1 MEFGVKT
8 KNRPFRMPPA
18 LAGITKTR
26 TPKTHIISENYDESD
41 YEQVDKL
48 LRSPKVL
55 PGDTISYSSNNQQG
69 SWTAKVFIRGKN
81 KKLGPIKYL
90 YNDYAFFGRKGD
102 AKRAMRIHHRE
113 GISLKAA
120 WKRVLGKAKKKTAKK
135 KTSGLSKTQR
145 LAKKAMKLHHSKGI
159 PLKKAWKMVQKF
171 GNTTDMYNPPGLVDY
186 EFNPETGKYRKRCKD
201 YQYRSADGRCR
212 GRKPVVP
219 PPGKEINPETGRLR
233 KICEPP
239 KMRNYRG
246 RCVGPRKDLK
256 PGYVINPRTGRPHLA
271 SKEGYYRDPMTNRWR
286 KIPRIA
292 GDYTPSNS
300 YRNIDRIRRN
310 IDPVRDLRKK
320 NVKPV
325 DISDYNDDE
334 IFMVFGKKKFKCG
347 FGGCNACALKN
358 NFGKKMKTVRVKE
371 VKKPVSLTDLQG
383 IARANGIS
391 LTECKE
397 LGKARLQAK
406 LKRMGLLSKTG
417 AVELDYNTIPF
428 TFFGKKLK
436 FGTCQACSKK

>member
-18 LAGITKTR
+18 LAGVTKTR
-26 TPKTHIISENYDESD
+26 TPKTHIISEVYDQSE
-41 YEQVDKL
+41 YEQVDEL
-48 LRSPKVL
+48 LRSYKVL
-55 PGDTISYSSNNQQG
+55 PGDTISYVSNNQQG
-69 SWTAKVFIRGKN
+69 AWSAKVVIRGKN

-90 YNDYAFFGRKGD
+90 YNDYTFFGKKGD

-120 WKRVLGKAKKKTAKK
+120 WKRVLGKSKKKTAKK

-171 GNTTDMYNPPGLVDY
+171 GTYNPPGLVDY
-186 EFNPETGKYRKRCKD
+186 EFNTETGKYRKRCKD

-256 PGYVINPRTGRPHLA
+256 PGYVINPRTGRPQLA
-271 SKEGYYRDPMTNRWR
+271 SKEGYYRDPTTNRWR

-320 NVKPV
+320 NVEPV
-325 DISDYNDDE
+325 DISDYDDD
-334 IFMVFGKKKFKCG
+334 ILMVFGKKKFNCG
-347 FGGCNACALKN
+347 FGGCSACALKN

-371 VKKPVSLTDLQG
+371 VKKSIPLADLQG
-383 IARANGIS
+383 IARANGVS

-397 LGKARLQAK
+397 LGKTRLQAK
-406 LKRMGLLSKTG
+406 LKRMGLLNKTG
-417 AVELDYNTIPF
+417 AMELDYNTIPF

>member
-8 KNRPFRMPPA
+8 KNRPFRLPPA
-18 LAGITKTR
+18 KAGITKTR
-26 TPKTHIISENYDESD
+26 TPKTHLISEDYDESD
-41 YEQVDKL
+41 YDQIDKL

-55 PGDTISYSSNNQQG
+55 PGDTISYVSPNQQG
-69 SWTAKVFIRGKN
+69 SWNAKVLIRGKN

-90 YNDYAFFGRKGD
+90 FNDYAFFGKKDD

-120 WKRVLGKAKKKTAKK
+120 WKKVLGKSKKKTTKK
-135 KTSGLSKTQR
+135 KTSGLTKTQR

-159 PLKKAWKMVQKF
+159 PLKRAWKMVQKF
-171 GNTTDMYNPPGLVDY
+171 GTTADMYNPPGLVDY

-239 KMRNYRG
+239 KMRNLRG

-256 PGYVINPRTGRPHLA
+256 PGYVINPRTGRPQLA

-292 GDYTPSNS
+292 GGYDPSNS
-300 YRNIDRIRRN
+300 SRNLNRIR
-310 IDPVRDLRKK
+310 
-320 NVKPV
+320 NVDPV
-325 DISDYNDDE
+325 DISDYSDDE

-358 NFGKKMKTVRVKE
+358 NFGKKKSVRVKE
-371 VKKPVSLTDLQG
+371 SIPLADLQG

-397 LGKARLQAK
+397 LGKTRLQAK
-406 LKRMGLLSKTG
+406 LKKMGLLNKKGTM
-417 AVELDYNTIPF
+417 ELDYNTIPF

-436 FGTCQACSKK
+436 FGTCQICSKK

>member
-18 LAGITKTR
+18 LAGVTKTR
-26 TPKTHIISENYDESD
+26 TPKTHFIAEVYDQSE
-41 YEQVDKL
+41 YEQVDEL
-48 LRSPKVL
+48 LRSYKVL
-55 PGDTISYSSNNQQG
+55 PGDTISYVSNNQQG
-69 SWTAKVFIRGKN
+69 AWSAKVVIRGKN

-120 WKRVLGKAKKKTAKK
+120 WKRVLGKSKKTAKK
-135 KTSGLSKTQR
+135 KTSGLTKTQR

-171 GNTTDMYNPPGLVDY
+171 GTTADMYNPPGLVDY

-239 KMRNYRG
+239 KMRNLRG

-256 PGYVINPRTGRPHLA
+256 PGYVINPRTGRAQLA

-320 NVKPV
+320 NVEPV
-325 DISDYNDDE
+325 DISDYDDDD

-347 FGGCNACALKN
+347 FGGCSACTLKN
-358 NFGKKMKTVRVKE
+358 NFGKKKSVM
-371 VKKPVSLTDLQG
+371 VKKSISLADLQG
-383 IARANGIS
+383 IARANGVS

-397 LGKARLQAK
+397 LGKTRLQAK
-406 LKRMGLLSKTG
+406 LKKMGLLNKK
-417 AVELDYNTIPF
+417 EIDLDYNTIPF

-436 FGTCQACSKK
+436 FGTCHACSKK

>member
-1 MEFGVKT
+1 MEFGK
-8 KNRPFRMPPA
+8 
-18 LAGITKTR
+18 
-26 TPKTHIISENYDESD
+26 
-41 YEQVDKL
+41 
-48 LRSPKVL
+48 
-55 PGDTISYSSNNQQG
+55 
-69 SWTAKVFIRGKN
+69 
-81 KKLGPIKYL
+81 
-90 YNDYAFFGRKGD
+90 KGD

-120 WKRVLGKAKKKTAKK
+120 WKRVLGKSKKNAKKKTR
-135 KTSGLSKTQR
+135 GLSKTQS

-159 PLKKAWKMVQKF
+159 SLKKAWKMVQKF
-171 GNTTDMYNPPGLVDY
+171 GTTADMYNPPELVDY

-239 KMRNYRG
+239 KMRNLRG
-246 RCVGPRKDLK
+246 RCVEPRKDLK
-256 PGYVINPRTGRPHLA
+256 PGYVINPRTGRPQLA

-292 GDYTPSNS
+292 GRYDPSNS
-300 YRNIDRIRRN
+300 SRNLNRIR
-310 IDPVRDLRKK
+310 
-320 NVKPV
+320 NVDPV
-325 DISDYNDDE
+325 DISDDSDDE

-347 FGGCNACALKN
+347 FGGCNTCALKN
-358 NFGKKMKTVRVKE
+358 NFGKKKSVRAKKSIGAKE
-371 VKKPVSLTDLQG
+371 SIPLADLQG
-383 IARANGIS
+383 IARANGVS

-397 LGKARLQAK
+397 LGKTRLRAK
-406 LKRMGLLSKTG
+406 LKRMGLLNKKGTT
-417 AVELDYNTIPF
+417 ELDYNTIPF

>member
-1 MEFGVKT
+1 MKFGSRNPGMYNIARHRNLGGSKRRSMTHTVFDDDRDVLDVLKKPNVRPGDKIKYSGPAQGDDWTDYVIMKDGKKSLLYRDYITEFGK
-8 KNRPFRMPPA
+8 
-18 LAGITKTR
+18 
-26 TPKTHIISENYDESD
+26 
-41 YEQVDKL
+41 
-48 LRSPKVL
+48 
-55 PGDTISYSSNNQQG
+55 
-69 SWTAKVFIRGKN
+69 
-81 KKLGPIKYL
+81 
-90 YNDYAFFGRKGD
+90 KGD
-102 AKRAMRIHHRE
+102 AKKAMRIHHRE

-120 WKRVLGKAKKKTAKK
+120 WKRVLGKSKKKSSKK

-171 GNTTDMYNPPGLVDY
+171 GSTADMYNPPGLVDY

-201 YQYRSADGRCR
+201 YQYRSTDGRCR

-239 KMRNYRG
+239 KMRNLRG

-256 PGYVINPRTGRPHLA
+256 PGYVINPKTGRPQLA

-300 YRNIDRIRRN
+300 YRNVDRIRRN

-320 NVKPV
+320 NVDPV
-325 DISDYNDDE
+325 DISDYSDDE
-334 IFMVFGKKKFKCG
+334 MYMVFGKKQFKCG
-347 FGGCNACALKN
+347 FGGCSACALKN
-358 NFGKKMKTVRVKE
+358 KFGKKMKTVRVKE
-371 VKKPVSLTDLQG
+371 VKKSISLSDLQG
-383 IARANGIS
+383 IARANGVS

-397 LGKARLQAK
+397 LGKTRLQAK
-406 LKRMGLLSKTG
+406 LKRMGLLNKTG
-417 AVELDYNTIPF
+417 TMELDYNTIPF

>member
-8 KNRPFRMPPA
+8 KSRPFRMPPA

-26 TPKTHIISENYDESD
+26 TPKTHYIFETSYDSD
-41 YEQVDKL
+41 YEGEDEL
-48 LRSPKVL
+48 LRSSKVL
-55 PGDTISYSSNNQQG
+55 PGDTIKYEPNNQQG
-69 SWTAKVFIRGKN
+69 AWSAKVVIRGKN
-81 KKLGPIKYL
+81 KKLGPKKYL
-90 YNDYAFFGRKGD
+90 VNQYSFGKKGD
-102 AKRAMRIHHRE
+102 AKKAMIIHHRE

-120 WKRVLGKAKKKTAKK
+120 WKRVLGKSKKKSSKK
-135 KTSGLSKTQR
+135 KSLTKTQR

-171 GNTTDMYNPPGLVDY
+171 GSTADMYNPPGLVDY
-186 EFNPETGKYRKRCKD
+186 EFNPDTGKYRKRCKD
-201 YQYRSADGRCR
+201 YQYRSVDGRCR

-219 PPGKEINPETGRLR
+219 PPGKEINPDTGRLR

-239 KMRNYRG
+239 KMRNARG

-256 PGYVINPRTGRPHLA
+256 PGYVINPRTGRPQLA
-271 SKEGYYRDPMTNRWR
+271 SKEGYYRDPVTNRWR

-292 GDYTPSNS
+292 ENYDPSNA
-300 YRNIDRIRRN
+300 RKNINRIRRN

-320 NVKPV
+320 NVEPV
-325 DISDYNDDE
+325 DITDYYNDE
-334 IFMVFGKKKFKCG
+334 IYMVFGKKNFKCG
-347 FGGCNACALKN
+347 FGGCSACALKN
-358 NFGKKMKTVRVKE
+358 KFGKKTPDRAKE
-371 VKKPVSLTDLQG
+371 TKSISLSDLQG

-397 LGKARLQAK
+397 LGKTKLQAK
-406 LKRMGLLSKTG
+406 LKRMGLLNKKG
-417 AVELDYNTIPF
+417 IELDYNTIPF